1 MKALFEPRSIAVI
14 GAAREEMKVGHIVLK
29 NLIESGF
36 KGPLYPVN
44 PKADEIEGLKCYPTI
59 VDVPG
64 DVDLAVISVPNVFV
78 PKVMEECGKKKVQ
91 AAIVISAGFKETG
104 KVGAE
109 LELQVGDIARSYNI
123 RVLGPNCLGL
133 INSQMKMNA
142 TFLNEYPREGTVAIT
157 SQSGAICSVVLDWAR
172 GTKIGFSKFI
182 SVGNK
187 VDVDEADLVKYLRND
202 PSTKVIGMYIEGT
215 NRGVEFM
222 KEAKETSA
230 AKPILALKAG
240 RTDTGARAASS
251 HTGALTGS
259 DKVYDAAMRQS
270 GVMRV
275 ANLDDL
281 FDALTVFA
289 SMPMPGPGGL
299 AIVTN
304 AGGLGVLAADSC
316 GDSGMTMASFAP
328 ETIAK
333 LKSYLPEEANF
344 YNPVDVVGDARTDR
358 YEFAMRTVMDDPD
371 VSSLLVMLAPTE
383 LVDIPAIGRLVAS
396 FVGKVRMPLAAAFVG
411 GEDVAKG
418 VAIMR
423 EAGVPCYESPDRA
436 VRALALMADYQKE
449 VQSRTSSP
457 TVKVEGDAERV
468 KALIAKARAEGR
480 VGMSEKEGKD
490 VLQAYGIP
498 VPEEGVAKSPDE
510 AVAIANRIGYPV
522 VMKIESPDVF
532 HKTDVGG
539 VVVNVTN
546 AEDVAKQFDLISARI
561 RTRVPNARI
570 DGISVQKMLT
580 GREVIVG
587 MVRDSQFGPVI
598 TFGLGGIFVEV
609 MKDVS
614 QRIAPLTEE
623 DVDDLIRSIK
633 AYPIL
638 AGARRQKPADIAALK
653 KVIVGL
659 AQIALDHPD
668 IVELEMNPVIVGDEG
683 QGCGAVDALLTLR
696 RERA

>member
-1 MKALFEPRSIAVI
+1 
-14 GAAREEMKVGHIVLK
+14 
-29 NLIESGF
+29 
-36 KGPLYPVN
+36 
-44 PKADEIEGLKCYPTI
+44 
-59 VDVPG
+59 
-64 DVDLAVISVPNVFV
+64 
-78 PKVMEECGKKKVQ
+78 
-91 AAIVISAGFKETG
+91 
-104 KVGAE
+104 
-109 LELQVGDIARSYNI
+109 
-123 RVLGPNCLGL
+123 
-133 INSQMKMNA
+133 
-142 TFLNEYPREGTVAIT
+142 
-157 SQSGAICSVVLDWAR
+157 
-172 GTKIGFSKFI
+172 
-182 SVGNK
+182 
-187 VDVDEADLVKYLRND
+187 
-202 PSTKVIGMYIEGT
+202 TKVIGMYIEGT

-222 KEAKETSA
+222 KEARLTSA

-281 FDALTVFA
+281 FDALIVFA
-289 SMPMPGPGGL
+289 TMPLPKEGGL

-304 AGGLGVLAADSC
+304 AGGLGVLAADAC
-316 GDSGMTMASFAP
+316 GDSAMTMASFSP

-358 YEFAMRTVMDDPD
+358 YEFAMRTVMADPN
-371 VSSLLVMLAPTE
+371 VSSLLVMLAPTD
-383 LVDIPAIGRLVAS
+383 LVDIPAIARLVAS
-396 FVGKVRMPLAAAFVG
+396 FVGQVDIPLAAAFVG
-411 GEDVAKG
+411 GEDVAEG
-418 VAIMR
+418 VSIMR

-436 VRALALMADYQKE
+436 VRAIALMADYRKS
-449 VQSRTSSP
+449 VRSRSESP
-457 TVKVEGDAERV
+457 LVRVTGDAERV
-468 KALIAKARAEGR
+468 KEVISKARAEGR
-480 VGMSEKEGKD
+480 VGLSEREGKLI
-490 VLQAYGIP
+490 LQAYGIP
-498 VPEEGVAKSPDE
+498 VPDEGVAKTPE
-510 AVAIANRIGYPV
+510 GAVAIAERIGYPV

-539 VVVNVTN
+539 VVVSVANPD
-546 AEDVAKQFDLISARI
+546 DVARQFSIISARI
-561 RTRVPNARI
+561 KTRLPQARI
-570 DGISVQKMLT
+570 DGISVQKMLS

-587 MVRDSQFGPVI
+587 MVRDPQFGPVI

-623 DVDDLIRSIK
+623 DVDGMIRSIK

-653 KVIVGL
+653 KVIAAL
-659 AQIALDHPD
+659 SQIALDYPE

-683 QGCGAVDALLTLR
+683 EGCGAVDALLTLR

>member
-1 MKALFEPRSIAVI
+1 MRALFEPRSIAVI

-29 NLIESGF
+29 NLIDSGYRN
-36 KGPLYPVN
+36 PLYPVN
-44 PKADEIEGLKCYPTI
+44 PKADEIEGLKCYPTV

-64 DVDLAVISVPNVFV
+64 EVDLAVITVPNVFV
-78 PKVMEECGKKKVQ
+78 PKVMEECGEKKVQ

-109 LELQVGDIARSYNI
+109 LELKIGEIARSYGI

-142 TFLNEYPREGTVAIT
+142 TFLNEYPREGTVAIS

-172 GTKIGFSKFI
+172 GTRIGFSKFI

-187 VDVDEADLVKYLRND
+187 VDVDEADIVRYLRDD

-222 KEAKETSA
+222 REAKETSV

-275 ANLDDL
+275 ANIDDL

-289 SMPMPGPGGL
+289 TMPLPGDGGL

-304 AGGLGVLAADSC
+304 AGGLGVLAADAC
-316 GDSGMTMASFAP
+316 GDGGLTMASFTP
-328 ETIAK
+328 ETITK

-358 YEFAMRTVMDDPD
+358 YEFAMRTVMEDPN

-396 FVGKVRMPLAAAFVG
+396 FVGKVKMPLVAAFVG
-411 GEDVAKG
+411 GEDVAEG
-418 VAIMR
+418 VATMR
-423 EAGVPCYESPDRA
+423 EAGIPCYESPDRA
-436 VRALALMADYQKE
+436 VRALALMADYRKA
-449 VQSRTSSP
+449 VLSRTSSP
-457 TVKVEGDAERV
+457 SVTMKGDQEKV
-468 KALIAKARAEGR
+468 KAVIAKTRAEGR
-480 VGMSEKEGKD
+480 VGLSEREGKD
-490 VLQAYGIP
+490 VLQAYGVP
-498 VPEEGVAKSPDE
+498 VPEEGIARSPEE
-510 AVAIANRIGYPV
+510 AAAIADRIGYPV

-539 VVVNVTN
+539 VVVNVAN
-546 AEDVAKQFDLISARI
+546 AEDAARQFSLISARI
-561 RTRVPNARI
+561 RTRLPQARI
-570 DGISVQKMLT
+570 DGISVQKMLS

-587 MVRDSQFGPVI
+587 MVRDPQFGPVI

-614 QRIAPLTEE
+614 QRIAPLTEQ
-623 DVDDLIRSIK
+623 DVDDMIRSIK

-653 KVIVGL
+653 KVIAAL
-659 AQIALDHPD
+659 SQIALDNPD

-696 RERA
+696 RQSA

>member
-1 MKALFEPRSIAVI
+1 MRALFEPRSIAVI
-14 GAAREEMKVGHIVLK
+14 GAAREETKVGHIVLK
-29 NLIESGF
+29 NLVESGF
-36 KGPLYPVN
+36 KGPLYPIN
-44 PKADEIEGLKCYPTI
+44 PKATDIMGIKCFPTI
-59 VDVPG
+59 LDVPG
-64 DVDLAVISVPNVFV
+64 EVDLAVIAVPNVFV
-78 PKVMEECGKKKVQ
+78 PKVMEECGEKKVA

-109 LELQVGDIARSYNI
+109 LELKLGDIARSYNI

-133 INSQMKMNA
+133 INSQIGMNA
-142 TFLNEYPREGTVAIT
+142 TFLNEYPREGSIAIS

-172 GTKIGFSKFI
+172 GSKIGFSKFV

-187 VDVDEADLVKYLRND
+187 VDVDEADIVEYLRDD
-202 PSTKVIGMYIEGT
+202 PKTKVIGMYIEGA

-222 KEAKETSA
+222 REARLTSA

-240 RTDTGARAASS
+240 RTDTGAKAASS

-259 DKVYDAAMRQS
+259 DKVYDAAMSQS
-270 GVMRV
+270 GVIRV
-275 ANLDDL
+275 AKLDDL
-281 FDALTVFA
+281 FDALTAFA
-289 SMPMPGPGGL
+289 LMPLPSEGGL

-316 GDSGMTMASFAP
+316 GDSGMSMASFSP
-328 ETIAK
+328 DTIAK
-333 LKSYLPEEANF
+333 LKGYLPEEANF

-358 YEFAMRTVMDDPD
+358 YEFAMRTVMEDPN

-383 LVDIPAIGRLVAS
+383 LVDIPAIARLVAS
-396 FVGKVRMPLAAAFVG
+396 FVGQVRIPLVAAFVG
-411 GEDVAKG
+411 GADVAEG
-418 VAIMR
+418 VSIMR

-436 VRALALMADYQKE
+436 VRAVALMAEYRKS
-449 VQSRTSSP
+449 VRSRTESP
-457 TVKVEGDAERV
+457 EVKVNGDAQRV
-468 KALIAKARAEGR
+468 KETIARARAEGR
-480 VGMSEKEGKD
+480 VGLSEREGKD
-490 VLQAYGIP
+490 VLQAYGVP
-498 VPEEGVAKSPDE
+498 VPDEGVAKTPEE
-510 AVAIANRIGYPV
+510 AVAIADRIGYPV

-539 VVVNVTN
+539 VVVGVQDADGVT
-546 AEDVAKQFDLISARI
+546 KQFSLISARI
-561 RTRVPNARI
+561 KTRLPQARI
-570 DGISVQKMLT
+570 VGISVQKMLT

-587 MVRDSQFGPVI
+587 MVRDPQFGPVI

-614 QRIAPLTEE
+614 QRIAPLTED
-623 DVDDLIRSIK
+623 DVDGMIRSIK

-653 KVIVGL
+653 KVIAAL
-659 AQIALDHPD
+659 SQIALDHPE